1 MVTRVTG
8 LKSRAAGR
16 AGTGEHTAYRLQ
28 PPYMMCLDISRYLHC
43 RARYL
48 DIYAGNMHWPGH
60 LPYTWARKWF
70 MCHGTVSMST
80 VCSNDTTWLK
90 LCELVKFCRY
100 LLFMSENSGFGEGD
114 TITSQRLSKNSWV
127 MMNGSGNL
135 PVMYDNV
142 IFGNIFQNMINNV
155 GVMTS

>member
-8 LKSRAAGR
+8 LKSRAAGW

-60 LPYTWARKWF
+60 LPYTWARKWS
-70 MCHGTVSMST
+70 MCHGTVST
-80 VCSNDTTWLK
+80 VCSNDTTWAKNYVSLWSFADIYY
-90 LCELVKFCRY
+90 LCQKTQVLEKVIP
-100 LLFMSENSGFGEGD
+100 LLHRDCQKILESWWMGVEIFPWCM
-114 TITSQRLSKNSWV
+114 ITSYLGTFFRIW
-127 MMNGSGNL
+127 
-135 PVMYDNV
+135 
-142 IFGNIFQNMINNV
+142 
-155 GVMTS
+155 